1 MGRIEVLI
9 GDITGLSVDVVVN
22 AANSQLAGG
31 GGVDGA
37 IHRAAGHQQLQNACR
52 QLGGCPTGQVKVT
65 PAFNLSA
72 KYIFHA
78 VGPVWYGGQ
87 RGEPALLASCYR
99 QAMSLAGELN
109 VASIAFPAIS
119 CGIYGYPP
127 ELAVPVAIE
136 EVKSAL
142 EKNCTLQ
149 RVIFCCCDQSMAEG
163 YQRYLNSP

>member
-9 GDITGLSVDVVVN
+9 GDITALSVDVVVN

-31 GGVDGA
+31 GGVDG
-37 IHRAAGHQQLQNACR
+37 
-52 QLGGCPTGQVKVT
+52 
-65 PAFNLSA
+65 AFNLSA

-87 RGEPALLASCYR
+87 RGEPSLLAGCYR

-149 RVIFCCCDQSMAEG
+149 W
-163 YQRYLNSP
+163 